1 MRILF
6 VTANRVGDAVLTTG
20 VLDHLIRQYPGCRV
34 TVACGPPAA
43 GVFARMP
50 NLERLVVFAK
60 KPWRTHWLGL
70 WREVAFTCWDLV
82 VDLRGS
88 ALAWLVPAR
97 RRAVMH
103 RLPGRK
109 HEQFARVAGIP
120 GPAPLPVAW
129 IGPQDEARAAALLPP
144 AGRPVVAL
152 GPTANWS
159 GKVWPAERFAELF
172 HRLASGPLPGAA
184 ALILAGPGE
193 MEREMAAPL
202 ARLLPEAVDTT
213 GQLSLPEVAAALR
226 RCALFVGNDSGLM
239 HLAAAAGTPTV
250 GLCAATRDRAAEF
263 EPTGRRA
270 RWAMGSGGRM
280 EDLSVDMALEAAMDM
295 LSPAAD
301 PA

>member
-20 VLDHLIRQYPGCRV
+20 VLDHLIRQYPACRV

-70 WREVAFTCWDLV
+70 WREVAFTHWDLV

-88 ALAWLVPAR
+88 ALAWLVRAR

-103 RLPGRK
+103 RVPGRK
-109 HEQFARVAGIP
+109 HEQFATVAGIA

-129 IGPQDEARAAALLPP
+129 TGPQDDARAAALLP
-144 AGRPVVAL
+144 AGRPVVGL

-159 GKVWPAERFAELF
+159 GKIWPAERFAELF
-172 HRLASGPLPGAA
+172 RRLADGALPGAQ

-193 MEREMAAPL
+193 IEREMAAPL
-202 ARLLPEAVDTT
+202 ARLLPEAIDTT
-213 GQLSLPEVAAALR
+213 GQLSLPEVAACLR
-226 RCALFVGNDSGLM
+226 RCAVYIGNDSGLM

-250 GLCAATRDRAAEF
+250 GLCGATRDRAEQFVPA
-263 EPTGRRA
+263 GRRA
-270 RWAMGSGGRM
+270 RWAMGTGERM
-280 EDLSVDMALEAAMDM
+280 EDLSVEEALAAALDM
-295 LSPAAD
+295 LSPIAE

>member
-20 VLDHLIRQYPGCRV
+20 VLDHLIRKYPQCRI

-60 KPWRTHWLGL
+60 KPWRMHWLGL
-70 WREVAFTCWDLV
+70 WREVAFTRWDLV

-97 RRAVMH
+97 QRRVMH
-103 RLPGRK
+103 RVPGRK
-109 HEQFARVAGIP
+109 HEQFATVAGIA

-129 IGPQDEARAAALLPP
+129 SGPQDDARAAALLPV
-144 AGRPVVAL
+144 GRPVIGL

-159 GKVWPAERFAELF
+159 GKVWPAERLAELF
-172 HRLASGPLPGAA
+172 HRLAAGPLPGAV
-184 ALILAGPGE
+184 ALILAGPGA
-193 MEREMAAPL
+193 MEQEMAAPL
-202 ARLLPEAVDTT
+202 ARLLPDAIDTT
-213 GQLSLPEVAAALR
+213 GQLALPEVTACLR
-226 RCALFVGNDSGLM
+226 RCALYVGNDSGLM

-250 GLCAATRDRAAEF
+250 GLCGATRDRAAQF
-263 EPTGRRA
+263 VPAGRRA
-270 RWAMGSGGRM
+270 RWAMGTGERM
-280 EDLSVDMALEAAMDM
+280 EDLSVEVALEAALDM
-295 LSPAAD
+295 LSDLPE
-301 PA
+301 PG